1 MTSVSFFSAL
11 AREHAMRWSAPLL
24 AAGLMCLVH
33 AQDRPPG
40 QQPPVFR
47 AGVDVVQ
54 VEASILDK
62 DRRPVRGLTKAD
74 FQVFEDR
81 KPQEI
86 VDVQEI
92 LFDVEPTPPV
102 WASAVR
108 PDVETNDLADR
119 RLIAIVMDDLGCCKL
134 PTARNPG
141 PTKSTS
147 PKAPND
153 VLISDRWAINNAIAT
168 AHRLID
174 GLGPRD
180 LATVALTHDLMAIQ
194 PFTNDREALRDVV
207 RRFAPITETG
217 CRPKPPYPRPEFDLT
232 WLLRM
237 SPQPV
242 KSVVVLKS
250 PILIRLLEVPV
261 CPDRMYTLPDTGGLK
276 FPVLTPDAW
285 RPPDPLDLPPV
296 PVYTLNVSGLQVD
309 RPALFHLNGP
319 NPTGGRNFY
328 LTNDLG
334 PAVDEVLAENDSY
347 YLIGFRTS
355 RPTVDGKLRLL
366 DIKVTRP
373 GEHTVRA
380 RARYRRPAPPPKRG
394 SSADRHPELLRPPPT
409 TGNLLPSSDIMMT
422 AAVAAFASPGTRNA
436 VLLTTVDL
444 THRVAETPAS
454 ASEELSVRTVAYSP
468 SGDVKYDARVKTPLA
483 VPAGAGWVSA
493 SVPSSLTVAPDHY
506 DLWLSAHE
514 PRTMRIGG
522 VHYKVDVPDFS
533 AHIVTLSGVVL
544 GREPA
549 QGAPLP
555 PALAGLVPIVP
566 TSART
571 FGQGD
576 EIRAFLQVY
585 QGRSTLLAPVELTV
599 RVLDADGGTRD
610 QIGETLGADRFTA
623 HRAADYLLRLPL
635 DRLTSGRY
643 LLTIEARLGDRASP
657 KRDVPFTVR

>member
-1 MTSVSFFSAL
+1 VSFL
-11 AREHAMRWSAPLL
+11 W
-24 AAGLMCLVH
+24 

-92 LFDVEPTPPV
+92 FFDTEPTPPV

-108 PDVETNDLADR
+108 TDVETNDLADR
-119 RLIAIVMDDLGCCKL
+119 RLMAIVMDDLGCCKL
-134 PTARNPG
+134 PTAKQTG
-141 PTKSTS
+141 PRSSTT
-147 PKAPND
+147 PKAPYE

-250 PILIRLLEVPV
+250 PIPILPLEVPV
-261 CPDRMYTLPDTGGLK
+261 CPDRMYRLPDTGGLK

-319 NPTGGRNFY
+319 TPTGGRNFY

-334 PAVDEVLAENDSY
+334 AAVDEVLAENDSY

-380 RARYRRPAPPPKRG
+380 RARYRRPVAPPKPG

-454 ASEELSVRTVAYSP
+454 ASEELTLRTVAYAP
-468 SGDVKYDARVKTPLA
+468 SGDVKHDVRVKAPLA
-483 VPAGAGWVSA
+483 VPPGAGWVST

-506 DLWLSAHE
+506 ELWLSAQE
-514 PRTMRIGG
+514 PRTMRVGG
-522 VHYKVDVPDFS
+522 VHYKVDVPDFW
-533 AHIVTLSGVVL
+533 AYAVTLSSVVL

-566 TSART
+566 TASRA
-571 FGQGD
+571 FGQFD
-576 EIRAFLQVY
+576 EISAFFRVY
-585 QGRSTLLAPVELTV
+585 QGRNTALAPVSLSV
-599 RVLDADGGTRD
+599 RVLDD
-610 QIGETLGADRFTA
+610 QGAARLDVSESLATEQFTSDRS
-623 HRAADYLLRLPL
+623 ADYRLRLPL

-643 LLTIEARLGDRASP
+643 LLTIEARLADRASP
-657 KRDVPFTVR
+657 KRDVPFSVR